1 MEEKLSRQV
10 VYVEIDEEVTSVFDR
25 IKTLRKKEIL
35 LVVPRKAILFQSG
48 VNLQILRKKME
59 EKGRR
64 LIIVTTDRN
73 GIHLA
78 EKVGLTVLNRI
89 EVEEAKAPEEENPQV
104 LIRPIQALRNEMP
117 KEETPQRVSEKKMS
131 IRELVQE
138 FRMRDGSKRKAPE
151 SSYSLHMSRP
161 SRKVLTLILMI
172 SIGLFALI
180 GYVAFPSA
188 TIYIRPKFDNLD
200 FTVNVTLADK
210 RINQTLLQQ
219 NKPHVIASETV
230 KTTTKQTKVFNT
242 TSMEFSGQNAKGRI
256 RILNTENEP
265 WPLKEGTRF
274 QTDDGI
280 NFRIAKGVEVPGRTF
295 DEAQT
300 VLPGV
305 MVVGVEADPFD
316 AYGQPVGDRGN
327 IPTTRFKIPALSKF
341 NQRLIWGESEGPM
354 VGGVTSYRAV
364 VKKVDIE
371 AAKKQ
376 IQDNLI
382 LMAKE
387 DLRTYIDE
395 INQLNK
401 THMVLMDDD
410 RYLKTQLVDL
420 RYADGLEGSYRDK
433 FELFAKIDAE
443 GVAFDFDQLFAI
455 LKSEIAT
462 RSHPDMQLR
471 ESSLAPENVNY
482 EVIEEDPNAG
492 QVKVTATLKGIEE
505 FAIEPSTSAGV
516 RFGNKVKE
524 AVVGMDVSAV
534 ENWVGN
540 LPEVDA
546 VKVKTWPAWIHTIP
560 KIPESIDIKLME
572 NDK

>member
-1 MEEKLSRQV
+1 MEHLSRQV

-25 IKTLRKKEIL
+25 IKSLRKKEIL

-48 VNLQILRKKME
+48 INLQILRKKME
-59 EKGRR
+59 EKGRK
-64 LIIVTTDRN
+64 LILVTTDRN
-73 GIHLA
+73 GVHLA
-78 EKVGLTVLNRI
+78 EKVGLQVLSRI
-89 EVEEAKAPEEENPQV
+89 EVEELKAPEEENPQV

-138 FRMRDGSKRKAPE
+138 FRMKDGGRKKGPE
-151 SSYSLHMSRP
+151 SSYSLPISRP

-188 TIYIRPKFDNLD
+188 TVYIRPKFDNLD
-200 FTVNVTLADK
+200 FTVNVTMADK
-210 RINQTLLQQ
+210 RLNQTLLQQ

-256 RILNTENEP
+256 RIQNTENEP

-274 QTDDGI
+274 QTEDGI
-280 NFRIAKGVEVPGRTF
+280 NFRIAKGVTVPGRTL
-295 DEAQT
+295 DEGGA

-305 MVVGVEADPFD
+305 MVVNVEADPFD

-327 IPTTRFKIPALSKF
+327 IPASRFRIPALSKF
-341 NQRLIWGESEGPM
+341 NQRLIWGEGDGPM
-354 VGGVTSYRAV
+354 VGGVTSYKAV

-410 RYLKTQLVDL
+410 RYLKTKLVDL
-420 RYADGLEGSYRDK
+420 RFAEGLEGAYKDK
-433 FELFAKIDAE
+433 FELFARIEAE

-462 RSHPDMQLR
+462 RTHPDMQLR
-471 ESSLAPENVNY
+471 ESSLAPENVGY
-482 EVIEEDPNAG
+482 EVIEEDPNVG

-505 FAIEPSTSAGV
+505 FAIEPSTPAGV
-516 RFGNKVKE
+516 RFGSKVKE
-524 AVVGMDVSAV
+524 AIVGMEVSAV

-546 VKVKTWPAWIHTIP
+546 VNVKTWPVWIHRIP
-560 KIPESIDIKLME
+560 RIPESIDIKLME
-572 NDK
+572 NEK